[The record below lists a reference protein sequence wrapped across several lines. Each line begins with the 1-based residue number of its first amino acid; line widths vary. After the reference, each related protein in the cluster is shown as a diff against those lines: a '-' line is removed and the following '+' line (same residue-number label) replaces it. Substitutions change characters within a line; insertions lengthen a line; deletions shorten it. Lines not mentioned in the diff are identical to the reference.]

1 MGYYTFR
8 WPRQAQEV
16 VVTGTFDRWSK
27 SVRLDRTDDGFAKE
41 LHLPDDDDR
50 ILYKFIVDGT
60 WHTDPAASQEE
71 TDRDNNVN
79 SVLLSKDLSPTPA
92 ATATSPNASAAVMS
106 GVTPESTTAG
116 LAAAVPKEPAAH
128 EATISSAAPE
138 STTAQLAKDVP
149 LEKTPGTFP
158 ETPMDEGEVSVNPL
172 PATGTVGNPVK
183 VAPGDKLPESNNV
196 TSNTLGSNVTTD
208 KAGYEKDASDPAMA
222 AMAAADEQQKEFSV
236 NPLPATGTAGNPVK
250 LSPGEQMPESNN
262 VTSSNLNSN
271 VTTDK
276 AGYEKDA
283 SDPAM
288 AAMAAAD
295 KQQKEFSVN
304 PLPATGTVGNP
315 VKLAPGEKV
324 PGSNDI
330 TSNTLDSNVTTDKA
344 GYEKD
349 ASDPAMAA
357 LAAQQ
362 HQHDQKN
369 TYSALP
375 VDTAPKSKTAGPND
389 NPTIQSSAPQATT
402 AALAGAV
409 PLEKARNAVDS
420 TAQYDP
426 EVPAKQ
432 VPDLVKESMSK
443 AHTDPEAACIP
454 EMVKEKKEL
463 EQELLDE
470 VPPATGS
477 GQPAPTTSAALASTA
492 PAATGS
498 TTTKPVQ
505 KQDDHHPGTGDI
517 SPKSHEPDAPAG
529 GEGPIAT
536 GMTASQVPSAP
547 TEPPKETPQVTTGPA
562 TKSIP
567 ETSGV
572 PERKPVEPKTTA
584 TATAGAP
591 SAQNGTTTDTAETLD
606 KKKKHRVSG
615 FLHKLKEKFA

>member
-106 GVTPESTTAG
+106 GVAPESTTAG

-138 STTAQLAKDVP
+138 STTVQLAKDVP

-196 TSNTLGSNVTTD
+196 TSSNLNSNVTTD

-236 NPLPATGTAGNPVK
+236 NPLPATGTVGNPVK
-250 LSPGEQMPESNN
+250 LS
-262 VTSSNLNSN
+262 
-271 VTTDK
+271 
-276 AGYEKDA
+276 
-283 SDPAM
+283 
-288 AAMAAAD
+288 
-295 KQQKEFSVN
+295 
-304 PLPATGTVGNP
+304 
-315 VKLAPGEKV
+315 PGEKV

-344 GYEKD
+344 GYERD

-375 VDTAPKSKTAGPND
+375 VDTAPKSKSAGPND

-402 AALAGAV
+402 AALAGAA

-432 VPDLVKESMSK
+432 VPNLVKESMSK

-584 TATAGAP
+584 TVTAGAP

-606 KKKKHRVSG
+606 KKKKHRLSG